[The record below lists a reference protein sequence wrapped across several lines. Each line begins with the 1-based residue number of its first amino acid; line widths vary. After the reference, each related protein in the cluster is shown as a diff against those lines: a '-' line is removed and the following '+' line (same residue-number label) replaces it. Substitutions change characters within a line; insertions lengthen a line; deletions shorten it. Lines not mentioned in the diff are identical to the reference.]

1 MSDIRPS
8 ALPDAPSLE
17 WLRKQAKRRL
27 VELKTTSPDA
37 RLAHAQLAVAREYGF
52 PSWRALKGHVD
63 AQSFA
68 GQLFQLA
75 REGNVVRLAAVLDEH
90 PDAVHAR
97 EAPHGWT
104 LLHAAAQ
111 MGRLGVVNLL
121 LEHGLDMN
129 TKERGDDTTALHW
142 AAAAGKVDV
151 VRRLLEAGI
160 DPVGAGD
167 DHGLTAIGW
176 ATCWPG
182 TDTEPH
188 REVVRLLLAAGA
200 RHTIFS
206 AIGANDAAEV
216 RRLVER
222 DPGMLDQRMSANE
235 NGRLPLHH
243 AVTLNRADM
252 VALLL
257 DLGANADGTDD
268 AGMSAMVY
276 AASATVEAP
285 TVLALARGRMSLFTT
300 LAAGDELGAE
310 RVLRSD
316 KAALDSGAL
325 AFHAKRRDAKAVRWL
340 LARGADPNAR
350 WSHWGANLT
359 ALHLAAMHGD
369 EAIARMLLDAGADP
383 SIRDAVHDG
392 DAAGW
397 AEHHGHLALAD
408 LLRRGRPADR

>member
-1 MSDIRPS
+1 
-8 ALPDAPSLE
+8 
-17 WLRKQAKRRL
+17 
-27 VELKTTSPDA
+27 
-37 RLAHAQLAVAREYGF
+37 
-52 PSWRALKGHVD
+52 
-63 AQSFA
+63 
-68 GQLFQLA
+68 
-75 REGNVVRLAAVLDEH
+75 
-90 PDAVHAR
+90 
-97 EAPHGWT
+97 
-104 LLHAAAQ
+104 
-111 MGRLGVVNLL
+111 
-121 LEHGLDMN
+121 
-129 TKERGDDTTALHW
+129 
-142 AAAAGKVDV
+142 VDV

-182 TDTEPH
+182 TDTPAH
-188 REVVRLLLAAGA
+188 REIVTLLIEAGA

-206 AIGANDAAEV
+206 AVGANDAAEV

-222 DPGMLDQRMSANE
+222 DPGVLEQRMSGNE

-243 AVTLNRADM
+243 AVTLNRAEM
-252 VALLL
+252 VSLLL
-257 DLGANADGTDD
+257 DLGADTDATDD

-276 AASATVEAP
+276 AASAMVEAP

-310 RVLRSD
+310 RVLRGD
-316 KAALDSGAL
+316 RGAVDSGAL

-359 ALHLAAMHGD
+359 ALHLVAMHGD

-397 AEHHGHLALAD
+397 AEHHGHRTLAAF
-408 LLRRGRPADR
+408 LRSWRSRPS